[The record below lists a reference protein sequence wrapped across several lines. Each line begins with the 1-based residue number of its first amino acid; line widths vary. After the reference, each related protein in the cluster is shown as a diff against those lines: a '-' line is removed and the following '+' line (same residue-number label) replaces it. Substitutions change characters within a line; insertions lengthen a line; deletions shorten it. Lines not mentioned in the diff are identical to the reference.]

1 MRQYILLDT
10 NVVLDY
16 ALKRSG
22 FVENAEEIFK
32 HIEAGTIVGCI
43 SSSAITDL
51 YYLVESVTTRDRAWK
66 MMEYLY
72 RTLRILPVIRKTIRS
87 ALDSGM
93 HDFEDAVQA
102 AAAKDFGI
110 DIVVTRD
117 KTGFSN
123 SGLHVCLPVE
133 FLEICNTN

>member
-1 MRQYILLDT
+1 MRQYILLDS

-16 ALKRSG
+16 ALKRPG
-22 FVENAEEIFK
+22 FVENAEAIFIR
-32 HIEAGTIVGCI
+32 IESGTIVGCI
-43 SSSAITDL
+43 SSSAVTDI
-51 YYLVESVTTRDRAWK
+51 YYLVESATNHDRAWR

-72 RTLRILPVIRKTIRS
+72 CTLRILPVIRKTIRS

-93 HDFEDAVQA
+93 HDFEDAVQT

-117 KTGFSN
+117 KTGCSN
-123 SGLHVCLPVE
+123 SGLHVYLPVE
-133 FLEICNTN
+133 FLETLK

>member
-1 MRQYILLDT
+1 MRQRILLDS

-16 ALKRSG
+16 ALKRPGFIESAERVFTRIESG
-22 FVENAEEIFK
+22 A
-32 HIEAGTIVGCI
+32 IVGCI
-43 SSSAITDL
+43 SSLAVTDL
-51 YYLVESVTTRDRAWK
+51 YYLVESATNHDRAWK

-93 HDFEDAVQA
+93 HDFEDAVQT

-117 KTGFSN
+117 KTGFGN
-123 SGLHVCLPVE
+123 SGLHVYLPEE
-133 FLEICNTN
+133 FLRTLI